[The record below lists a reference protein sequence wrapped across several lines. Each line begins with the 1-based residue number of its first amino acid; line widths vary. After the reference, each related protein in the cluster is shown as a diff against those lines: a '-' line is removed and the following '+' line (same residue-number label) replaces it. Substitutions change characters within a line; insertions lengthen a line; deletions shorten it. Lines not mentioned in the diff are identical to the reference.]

1 MLFQKGQS
9 GNPSGRPRGSRNRAT
24 ILFQNL
30 LEDDAEAIAR
40 KAVDMAKAGDIAAIR
55 ICMDRLAPARRT
67 DAIAFELPPLE
78 RATDTVAAA
87 AAIVA
92 AVGAG
97 DLAPSEAVD
106 LAKVIDIY
114 LRCACDRQFRGAPG
128 QAGKRGGAGTGA
140 RRDRPHADRADRRIQ
155 RMKPM
160 PLNRLAALEKVRLRE
175 RPVHLLWV
183 DHGDTDADVEE
194 RRNRLIAEGRAS
206 AADRF
211 IRVRWK

>member
-87 AAIVA
+87 AAIAA

-97 DLAPSEAVD
+97 DLAPSEAAD

-114 LRCACDRQFRGAPG
+114 LRALA
-128 QAGKRGGAGTGA
+128 AGSFEE
-140 RRDRPHADRADRRIQ
+140 
-155 RMKPM
+155 
-160 PLNRLAALEKVRLRE
+160 RLARLE
-175 RPVHLLWV
+175 
-183 DHGDTDADVEE
+183 
-194 RRNRLIAEGRAS
+194 S
-206 AADRF
+206 AAEQGPAATGRTP
-211 IRVRWK
+211 IALIGGCNG

>member
-24 ILFQNL
+24 ILFQNV

-55 ICMDRLAPARRT
+55 ICMDRLAPARRN
-67 DAIAFELPPLE
+67 DSIAFELPPLD

-87 AAIVA
+87 ATIVA

-97 DLAPSEAVD
+97 DLAPSEAAD

-114 LRCACDRQFRGAPG
+114 LRALA
-128 QAGKRGGAGTGA
+128 TGSFEE
-140 RRDRPHADRADRRIQ
+140 
-155 RMKPM
+155 
-160 PLNRLAALEKVRLRE
+160 RLAKLE
-175 RPVHLLWV
+175 
-183 DHGDTDADVEE
+183 
-194 RRNRLIAEGRAS
+194 S
-206 AADRF
+206 AAEQGPAPAATSRTP
-211 IRVRWK
+211 IALIGGSNG